1 MCAIRSVLSIGKL
14 PLPFD
19 ASERIYS
26 MKMPMRLFLVFSLML
41 GALASPSL
49 GQTPNA
55 KDEQKKAPQIA
66 GDWQGTLQAGGSQL
80 RVVLHITKNY
90 DGGLSATLDSPDQGA
105 YGLVVNS
112 ISFKDT
118 KLTFSVASV
127 GGQYTGDV
135 SGDATAIKGTWTQMQ
150 PMDLTFT
157 RIKSTATS
165 QKPVAPSD
173 IDGAWFGALD
183 LGAMKL
189 RLVFHITNT
198 ADGLKTTLD
207 SLDQGAKGI
216 PASATTRSGPALNIQ
231 FKQLDGVFEGK
242 ISNDL
247 TTITG
252 TWTQHGSTHP
262 LVLAKTKDL
271 AALEPKRP
279 QNPVRPFPY
288 REEEVSYTNK
298 LQGDTL
304 AGTLTIPPGAGPFP
318 AVLLIT
324 GSGPQDRDESL
335 MGHKPFLVLSDW
347 LTRKGIEVLRVD
359 DRGVGKST
367 GVFGNATTADFATDA
382 EAGVA
387 FLESRPEVNPKKIGL
402 IGHSEGAI
410 IAPMVA
416 ARNHDVGFIVM
427 LSGSALPGADILA
440 EQKKLIEEASGVSK
454 EQAETD
460 AAEERGILALIVKEK
475 DSPDL
480 QKDLRGKLAAHINDP
495 ELGAQV
501 RVLTSPWFLYFLAY
515 DPAPALEHVQCPV
528 LALNGAKDLQ
538 VPPSQNLP
546 VIRKAL
552 QDGGNKNH
560 EVDELPGLNH
570 LFQTASTG
578 APSEYAQIEETMSPL
593 ALEKIST
600 WILRLP

>member
-1 MCAIRSVLSIGKL
+1 MRIPRTQFLLVL
-14 PLPFD
+14 
-19 ASERIYS
+19 
-26 MKMPMRLFLVFSLML
+26 PM
-41 GALASPSL
+41 LAVIAFPSL
-49 GQTPNA
+49 AQTPEA
-55 KDEQKKAPQIA
+55 KDAQKKAPQVA

-80 RVVLHITKNY
+80 RVVLHITKNQ

-105 YGLVVNS
+105 YGLVVSAVSLNDS
-112 ISFKDT
+112 
-118 KLTFSVASV
+118 KLTFSADSV
-127 GGQYTGDV
+127 HGKYTGDV
-135 SGDATAIKGTWTQMQ
+135 NSDATAIKGTWTQLEA
-150 PMDLTFT
+150 MDLTFT
-157 RIKSTATS
+157 RMKSAAQS
-165 QKPVAPSD
+165 QKSVVPSH
-173 IDGAWFGALD
+173 IDGVWFGALD

-198 ADGLKTTLD
+198 PDGLKTALD

-216 PASATTRSGPALNIQ
+216 PASATTRSDSALKIE
-231 FKQLDGVFEGK
+231 FKQLDGVFQGK

-247 TTITG
+247 SSITG
-252 TWTQHGSTHP
+252 TWTQHGSTYP
-262 LVLAKTKDL
+262 LALTKTKDL

-279 QNPVRPFPY
+279 QNPLRPFPY

-304 AGTLTIPPGAGPFP
+304 AGTLTIPQGHGPFP
-318 AVLLIT
+318 AVLLIP
-324 GSGPQDRDESL
+324 GSGPHDRDESI

-367 GVFGNATTADFATDA
+367 GVFANATTADFATDA
-382 EAGVA
+382 EAGMT
-387 FLESRPEVNPKKIGL
+387 FLESRPELNPKKIGL

-416 ARNHDVGFIVM
+416 ARNRDVAFIVM
-427 LSGSALPGADILA
+427 LAGSALPGADILA
-440 EQKKLIEEASGVSK
+440 EQKMLIEEASGIAK
-454 EQAETD
+454 EQAEKD
-460 AAEERGILALIVKEK
+460 AADERQILALIVEEK
-475 DSPDL
+475 DTPDL
-480 QKDLRGKLAAHINDP
+480 QKDLRGRLAAHINEP

-501 RVLTSPWFLYFLAY
+501 KLLTSPWFVYFLVY
-515 DPAPALEHVQCPV
+515 DPAPALQHVQCPV

-552 QDGGNKNH
+552 QSGGNKNY
-560 EVDELPGLNH
+560 EVDELQGLNH